1 LRKLLDRLHR
11 VLIDHPRL
19 ANEPASARL
28 SSATPSAI
36 TVEVSAIALT
46 GDDDEHLAIREEV
59 LLTMMEVIR
68 ACGCDSSAEPTGSPA
83 MMRAAA

>member
-1 LRKLLDRLHR
+1 MD
-11 VLIDHPRL
+11 IC
-19 ANEPASARL
+19 AGFS
-28 SSATPSAI
+28 

-68 ACGCDSSAEPTGSPA
+68 ACGCDTSAEPAGSPA
-83 MMRAAA
+83 RMRAAA